1 MYFSV
6 VLKFKIRKI
15 HDGFLCLLYYV
26 HTVTFLVWVAYFVLE
41 NLNLPN
47 LIDTKVWKRLNLK
60 VRSRRE
66 ERRSEEEK
74 LTCK

>member
-15 HDGFLCLLYYV
+15 HDGFLRLLYYV
-26 HTVTFLVWVAYFVLE
+26 HTFTFLVWVAYFVLE